1 MKVKVK
7 KPKYHLRENGE
18 FVIENYNFSK
28 PFANFFPGIAGKY
41 GIPMWVFYVNRGQG
55 IASFGTHNKNRAIME
70 FISANK
76 AWQLVSLQ
84 GFRTFIKLASGT
96 KTIFYEPFHNG
107 FTNLNFNLQN
117 RMVITSYGMTLEEE
131 NLSLGLAVKVEFFNI
146 PNDNYAGLARIVTIK
161 NLSRTPKK
169 IQVLDGLPQIIPYGT
184 SDLFIKHLSRTIEAW
199 MNVENLS
206 RGVPFYKLTV
216 EPQDRPEVVHIKEGN
231 FYLGFLYNRNRPKII
246 KPIIDPDLIFSPVT
260 DFSCPYQFLSQK
272 PFQYPKNQSSNS
284 KTPCAFSL
292 FDLNLSPQEIISSYS
307 LTGYMRS
314 LDSLNDSIGKI
325 IAPDYILSKKEENK
339 NLIQELQQ
347 DISTS
352 SSSKEFDL
360 YAKQTYL
367 DNILRGGYPLVFSR
381 RSAKES
387 NGTPPAAGKSARP
400 QSVFYLYSRKHGDL
414 ERDYNKFSLQP
425 TYFSQGNGNYRD
437 TNQNRRCNVWF
448 NPEIRGEDLVYFL
461 NLLQTDGFNPL
472 VIKGTRFI
480 MKKNADLNSILK
492 DSLTDDKRISELA
505 AIATKPFT
513 PGELILFIEDNAI
526 KIKCTYDQFLDLL
539 LSDATRIQEA
549 EHGEGFWTDHWTYNL
564 DLLESYLGIYPEKL
578 AETLFENELFTYYDN
593 AEMVRPRSEKYILYN
608 GLPRQLHSVVKNHK
622 KAEIINKRTTYPH
635 LVRTQYGIGEIYKT
649 TLVNKLLCLL
659 SNKMASFD
667 PFGVGIEMEANK
679 PNWFDALNGLPALFG
694 SSLCETQELKRL
706 TLFLKLSLEKVNPEK
721 IKITKEVYDLLSGLN
736 RLTREYLDSKS
747 PNKDYKFWD
756 KSYTLKEEYRHKTT
770 LGLSGIEIA
779 VVSEELIAILDNLL
793 EKMRLGIQKA
803 YDRNKNIYYAYFINQ
818 VNGYDSLKPPSI
830 KPTKFTQKK
839 LPFFL
844 ESQMHALR
852 LSDNRV
858 EAGKLYRAVKR
869 SPLYD
874 KKLKMYKVTSSLKE
888 MPEEIGRCQ
897 VFTPGWLENESIWLH
912 MEYKYLLEILKK
924 GLYKEFF
931 SEFEKVLIPFQDPQ
945 RYGRSILENSSF
957 IVSSAFPDRNL
968 HGNGFVAR
976 LSGSTAE
983 FVNIWLLI
991 NAGIRPFYLNDSSE
1005 LNLRFMP
1012 ILAGWL
1018 FGRGGRY
1025 SFNFLGRIP
1034 ITYHNPEKKD
1044 TFGRNAAKVKRIV
1057 LNSRS
1062 KNPIKIQSDLIPAP
1076 YAQQIRSRQ
1085 IDTIDLYL
1093 E

>member
-1 MKVKVK
+1 
-7 KPKYHLRENGE
+7 
-18 FVIENYNFSK
+18 
-28 PFANFFPGIAGKY
+28 
-41 GIPMWVFYVNRGQG
+41 
-55 IASFGTHNKNRAIME
+55 
-70 FISANK
+70 
-76 AWQLVSLQ
+76 
-84 GFRTFIKLASGT
+84 
-96 KTIFYEPFHNG
+96 
-107 FTNLNFNLQN
+107 
-117 RMVITSYGMTLEEE
+117 
-131 NLSLGLAVKVEFFNI
+131 
-146 PNDNYAGLARIVTIK
+146 
-161 NLSRTPKK
+161 
-169 IQVLDGLPQIIPYGT
+169 
-184 SDLFIKHLSRTIEAW
+184 
-199 MNVENLS
+199 
-206 RGVPFYKLTV
+206 
-216 EPQDRPEVVHIKEGN
+216 
-231 FYLGFLYNRNRPKII
+231 
-246 KPIIDPDLIFSPVT
+246 
-260 DFSCPYQFLSQK
+260 
-272 PFQYPKNQSSNS
+272 
-284 KTPCAFSL
+284 
-292 FDLNLSPQEIISSYS
+292 
-307 LTGYMRS
+307 
-314 LDSLNDSIGKI
+314 
-325 IAPDYILSKKEENK
+325 
-339 NLIQELQQ
+339 
-347 DISTS
+347 
-352 SSSKEFDL
+352 
-360 YAKQTYL
+360 
-367 DNILRGGYPLVFSR
+367 
-381 RSAKES
+381 
-387 NGTPPAAGKSARP
+387 
-400 QSVFYLYSRKHGDL
+400 
-414 ERDYNKFSLQP
+414 
-425 TYFSQGNGNYRD
+425 
-437 TNQNRRCNVWF
+437 
-448 NPEIRGEDLVYFL
+448 
-461 NLLQTDGFNPL
+461 
-472 VIKGTRFI
+472 
-480 MKKNADLNSILK
+480 
-492 DSLTDDKRISELA
+492 
-505 AIATKPFT
+505 
-513 PGELILFIEDNAI
+513 
-526 KIKCTYDQFLDLL
+526 
-539 LSDATRIQEA
+539 
-549 EHGEGFWTDHWTYNL
+549 WTYNL

-578 AETLFENELFTYYDN
+578 AETLFESELFTYYDN

-622 KAEIINKRTTYPH
+622 KAEIIAKRTTYPH

-747 PNKDYKFWD
+747 PNRDYKFWD